1 MGLYHA
7 GISEDENQ
15 YIIVKVGGQ
24 CNVRGAGQEACFKEI
39 IYLQNTGRAGGADC
53 RFLRY
58 QHIFP
63 LFH

>member
-15 YIIVKVGGQ
+15 YIIVKVRGQ
-24 CNVRGAGQEACFKEI
+24 CNVGGAGQEACFKEM

-53 RFLRY
+53 RFLR
-58 QHIFP
+58 
-63 LFH
+63 